1 MSFRITLRSKPS
13 PHFGETTKRWQV
25 LLNGKPWGEPF
36 YYNMRGFRGVLPT
49 PDGRS
54 FDPGEVT
61 LTRLRQEVAQINREA
76 REAAASAPTPSA
88 GA

>member
-1 MSFRITLRSKPS
+1 MSFRITLQSKLS
-13 PHFGETTKRWQV
+13 PHFAERHKRWQV
-25 LLNGKPWGEPF
+25 LLNGEPWGEPF

-49 PDGRS
+49 PNGAA

-61 LTRLRQEVAQINREA
+61 LTRLRQEVAQLNRKA
-76 REAAASAPTPSA
+76 REAASAIPAA

>member
-1 MSFRITLRSKPS
+1 MTFRITLRSKPS
-13 PHFGETTKRWQV
+13 PHFYEPHKRWQV
-25 LLNGKPWGEPF
+25 LLNGAPWGEPF
-36 YYNMRGFRGVLPT
+36 YYNMRGYCGVLPL

-61 LTRLRQEVAQINREA
+61 LTQLRREVAQINREA
-76 REAAASAPTPSA
+76 REAAPAIPAA

>member
-1 MSFRITLRSKPS
+1 MSFRITLQSKPS
-13 PHFGETTKRWQV
+13 PHFAERHKLWQV

-36 YYNMRGFRGVLPT
+36 YDNMRGFRGVLPM

-61 LTRLRQEVAQINREA
+61 LLRQEVAQLNREA
-76 REAAASAPTPSA
+76 REAASAIPAA
-88 GA
+88 GT

>member
-1 MSFRITLRSKPS
+1 MTHRITLQSKPS
-13 PHFGETTKRWQV
+13 PHFGETHKRWQV
-25 LLNGKPWGEPF
+25 HLNGEPWGDPF

-49 PDGRS
+49 PDGRG

-61 LTRLRQEVAQINREA
+61 LTRLRQEVARINREA
-76 REAAASAPTPSA
+76 CEAAPASTPAA

>member
-1 MSFRITLRSKPS
+1 MTFRITLRSRPS
-13 PHFGETTKRWQV
+13 PHFHEPHKRWQV
-25 LLNGKPWGEPF
+25 LLNGVPWGDPF
-36 YYNMRGFRGVLPT
+36 YYNMRGFRGVLPL

-61 LTRLRQEVAQINREA
+61 LTQLRRDVARINREA
-76 REAAASAPTPSA
+76 REAASPAPAA

>member
-1 MSFRITLRSKPS
+1 MTFRIMLQSKPS
-13 PHFGETTKRWQV
+13 PHFAETHKRWQV
-25 LLNGKPWGEPF
+25 MLNGEPWGDLF
-36 YYNMRGFRGVLPT
+36 YYNMRGFVGVLPL

-61 LTRLRQEVAQINREA
+61 LTQLRREVAQINREA
-76 REAAASAPTPSA
+76 REAAASTPAA